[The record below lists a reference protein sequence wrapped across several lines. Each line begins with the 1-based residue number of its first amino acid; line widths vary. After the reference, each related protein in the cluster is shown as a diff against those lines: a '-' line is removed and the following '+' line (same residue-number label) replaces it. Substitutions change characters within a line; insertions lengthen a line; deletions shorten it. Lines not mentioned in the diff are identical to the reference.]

1 MNNAQQ
7 LKQLADQH
15 HYGTLEVDTLFA
27 ITEKIG
33 RLATIEANK
42 GSYEASFA
50 CGEGIGF
57 NAYLPATTV
66 GINIVRQELHKKG
79 FSTKLYSRADTQ
91 EYIIVVSWAEASP
104 KQSPSH
110 PAIMNVFAP
119 F

>member
-1 MNNAQQ
+1 MNNAYQ
-7 LKQLADQH
+7 LKQLSDQH

-42 GSYEASFA
+42 GKYEASFA
-50 CGEGIGF
+50 CSEGMGF
-57 NAYLPATTV
+57 NSYLPPTAV
-66 GINIVRQELHKKG
+66 GIDIVRQELHKKG

-91 EYIIVVSWAEASP
+91 EYIIVVSWAEARP
-104 KQSPSH
+104 KQHAPH
-110 PAIMNVFAP
+110 PAIINVSAP